1 MDGAG
6 PPLSHLT
13 RAGLNSPRR
22 MDRRCEQTDAS
33 GAAKRLLSN
42 MVQASHQAKPAS
54 SVAAAASANKGPW
67 TKDED
72 EMLIELVNEHGTK
85 QWSIVA
91 SHLKARTGKQ
101 CRERWI
107 NNLDPTI
114 KKGAW
119 TEEEDRILMDAREKF
134 GNKWS
139 DIAKLLPGRT
149 DNTIKNHWNST
160 MRRQMRILAR
170 ERERRGKEAEERK
183 RLEAQGVAPE
193 QAALEAQQKHGTSTR
208 RPRLANESAS
218 TALLSAAEFEIQSKL
233 AQGKRLGM
241 LGRPDGNDG
250 GGPIGMP
257 DPKETSAPP
266 DAQAASNKDPPLK
279 RARRQ
284 PTASLGSVDIQA
296 PLQIQVSSDLSNME
310 MSRRS
315 EPLST
320 LEKHVVG
327 CASRYR
333 IIVESSWWQPQSY
346 AV

>member
-1 MDGAG
+1 
-6 PPLSHLT
+6 
-13 RAGLNSPRR
+13 
-22 MDRRCEQTDAS
+22 
-33 GAAKRLLSN
+33 
-42 MVQASHQAKPAS
+42 
-54 SVAAAASANKGPW
+54 
-67 TKDED
+67 
-72 EMLIELVNEHGTK
+72 
-85 QWSIVA
+85 
-91 SHLKARTGKQ
+91 
-101 CRERWI
+101 
-107 NNLDPTI
+107 
-114 KKGAW
+114 
-119 TEEEDRILMDAREKF
+119 MDAREKF

-193 QAALEAQQKHGTSTR
+193 QAALEAQQKHGTSSR

-233 AQGKRLGM
+233 AQGKRLGGM
-241 LGRPDGNDG
+241 LGHVDGKDG
-250 GGPIGMP
+250 DGQTGL
-257 DPKETSAPP
+257 PKETLAAP
-266 DAQAASNKDPPLK
+266 DARVASNDPPPK

-284 PTASLGSVDIQA
+284 PAAPSSSTGAQTSLQA
-296 PLQIQVSSDLSNME
+296 RASSDLSNME
-310 MSRRS
+310 MSRRL

>member
-54 SVAAAASANKGPW
+54 SPVAAAASANKGPW

-114 KKGAW
+114 KKVRAGPRICGSGRNGALNPCW
-119 TEEEDRILMDAREKF
+119 LALRRVRGPRRRTEF
-134 GNKWS
+134 
-139 DIAKLLPGRT
+139 
-149 DNTIKNHWNST
+149 
-160 MRRQMRILAR
+160 
-170 ERERRGKEAEERK
+170 
-183 RLEAQGVAPE
+183 
-193 QAALEAQQKHGTSTR
+193 
-208 RPRLANESAS
+208 
-218 TALLSAAEFEIQSKL
+218 
-233 AQGKRLGM
+233 
-241 LGRPDGNDG
+241 
-250 GGPIGMP
+250 
-257 DPKETSAPP
+257 
-266 DAQAASNKDPPLK
+266 
-279 RARRQ
+279 
-284 PTASLGSVDIQA
+284 
-296 PLQIQVSSDLSNME
+296 
-310 MSRRS
+310 
-315 EPLST
+315 
-320 LEKHVVG
+320 
-327 CASRYR
+327 
-333 IIVESSWWQPQSY
+333 
-346 AV
+346 